1 MSDPQPARPTLWL
14 IAGPNGAGKT
24 TYAFRHIRAVS
35 GSVRFVNLDE
45 IARGLSPLD
54 PAAEPWRAARV
65 ALGLVDQ
72 LLAEGAS
79 FSLETTLAGRSHL
92 RTIEA
97 AARHGY
103 QVNLLYFAVSD
114 ISVSLARIAR
124 RVSEGGHD
132 VPEGDAR
139 RRFER
144 SILNLPTY
152 LAASDLWRIF
162 DNNAAV
168 PRTVFEG
175 RRGCVA
181 VRGDSAGLPKALTE
195 RIAVLPDC
203 ADSGAGTG

>member
-1 MSDPQPARPTLWL
+1 MSQSRSDRPVLWL
-14 IAGPNGAGKT
+14 VAGPDGAGRT
-24 TYAFRHIRAVS
+24 TYAFRHIRTVS

-65 ALGLVDQ
+65 ALRMVGELIAD
-72 LLAEGAS
+72 GAP

-92 RTIEA
+92 RTIET
-97 AARHGY
+97 AARRGY
-103 QVNLLYFAVSD
+103 QINLLYFAVAD
-114 ISVSLARIAR
+114 VSVSLSRIAR

-132 VPEGDAR
+132 VPESDAR
-139 RRFER
+139 RRFGR
-144 SILNLPTY
+144 SIENLPDY

-162 DNNAAV
+162 DNNAPV

-175 RRGCVA
+175 RHGCVA

-195 RIAVLPDC
+195 RIALLPDC
-203 ADSGAGTG
+203 GERAVGAG

>member
-1 MSDPQPARPTLWL
+1 MSEPQHARPSLWL

-54 PAAEPWRAARV
+54 PSAEPWRAARV

-72 LLAEGAS
+72 LLAERAS

-92 RTIEA
+92 RTIET
-97 AARHGY
+97 AARQGY
-103 QVNLLYFAVSD
+103 QINLLYFAVAD

-139 RRFER
+139 RRFGR
-144 SILNLPTY
+144 SIDNLPDY
-152 LAASDLWRIF
+152 LGASDLWRIF
-162 DNNAAV
+162 DNNSPV
-168 PRTVFEG
+168 PHTVFEG
-175 RRGCVA
+175 RHGCVA
-181 VRGDSAGLPKALTE
+181 VRGNTAGLPKALTE
-195 RIAVLPDC
+195 RIALLPDC
-203 ADSGAGTG
+203 EERAVSVG